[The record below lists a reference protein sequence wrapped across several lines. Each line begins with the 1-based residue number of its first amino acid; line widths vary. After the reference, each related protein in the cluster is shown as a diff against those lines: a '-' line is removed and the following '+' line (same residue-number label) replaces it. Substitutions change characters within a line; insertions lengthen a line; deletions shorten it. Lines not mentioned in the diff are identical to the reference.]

1 MTIGHVRVQKPELQ
15 FAAQSMRPRKG
26 AATMGAKL
34 KVAAVFALSLPLFAS
49 FVHSAR
55 AADTVRVGLAA
66 VYPAYSIPY
75 AANELGFYK
84 EKNLDVQITQFRG
97 GPATQEAL
105 ASGAIDISTIAPGAA
120 ALAIAKGVQERIVA
134 LSVPP
139 TPQGWYILVP
149 AASSIKSMTDLNG
162 KTVGVTQ
169 KGSLTDFW
177 VQRAAA
183 KAGITVQTV
192 PLGAPAVMP
201 ALKAKQVDAAILW
214 PIFSYKGIADG
225 DFRSVDDLGAT
236 MESSVSEGW
245 AASGDII
252 QNRPAVLNRW
262 LEANSEAVVYLQT
275 HEDWAIAFL
284 KRYFDEKDDRVVK
297 LVVDNFIKR
306 INPDGV
312 MKPEWMQASL
322 QLAASAGMATQLPA
336 DQIFSTAFTPIKP

>member
-1 MTIGHVRVQKPELQ
+1 MNAIIRL
-15 FAAQSMRPRKG
+15 A
-26 AATMGAKL
+26 
-34 KVAAVFALSLPLFAS
+34 VAFALSAAMFAPA
-49 FVHSAR
+49 VGSAN

-66 VYPAYSIPY
+66 VYPAYAVPY
-75 AANELGFYK
+75 AANALGYYK
-84 EKNLDVQITQFRG
+84 DKGLDVQITQFRG

-120 ALAIAKGVQERIVA
+120 ALAMAKGVQEKIVA

-149 AASSIKSMTDLNG
+149 SASPIKNMAELNG

-183 KAGITVQTV
+183 KAGIKVQTV

-225 DFRSVDDLGAT
+225 DFRSIDDLGAT
-236 MESSVSEGW
+236 FEPSVSEGW
-245 AASGDII
+245 AATDNLI
-252 QNRPAVLNRW
+252 QKRPDVLRRW
-262 LEANSEAVVYLQT
+262 LEANAKTIVYMQS
-275 HEDWAIAFL
+275 HEDWTVAFL
-284 KRYFDEKDDRVVK
+284 KKYFDEKDDQVVK
-297 LVVDNFIKR
+297 LVFKNFIMR

-322 QLAASAGMATQLPA
+322 NLATSAGMQTKLTA

>member
-1 MTIGHVRVQKPELQ
+1 M
-15 FAAQSMRPRKG
+15 S
-26 AATMGAKL
+26 AKFKL
-34 KVAAVFALSLPLFAS
+34 PAVLALALPVFAL
-49 FVHSAR
+49 VHSAD

-66 VYPAYSIPY
+66 VYPAYAIPY

-120 ALAIAKGVQERIVA
+120 ALAIAKGVHEKIVA

-149 AASSIKSMTDLNG
+149 TASSIKSMAELKG

-177 VQRAAA
+177 VQQVAA
-183 KAGITVQTV
+183 KAGITVQTI
-192 PLGAPAVMP
+192 PLGASAVMP

-214 PIFSYKGIADG
+214 PIFSYKGLADG
-225 DFRSVDDLGAT
+225 DFRSIDDLGAT
-236 MESSVSEGW
+236 MEPSVSEGW
-245 AASGDII
+245 AASNELI
-252 QNRPAVLNRW
+252 QNRPAVLRRW
-262 LEANSEAVVYLQT
+262 LEANAKAIVYLQS
-275 HEDWAIAFL
+275 HENWAIGFL
-284 KRYFDEKDDRVVK
+284 KHYFDEKDDDVIK
-297 LVVDNFIKR
+297 LVLDNFIRR

-312 MKPEWMQASL
+312 MKPEWMKASL
-322 QLAASAGMATQLPA
+322 DLAASAGMETKLTA

>member
-1 MTIGHVRVQKPELQ
+1 
-15 FAAQSMRPRKG
+15 
-26 AATMGAKL
+26 MGVKSKL
-34 KVAAVFALSLPLFAS
+34 AVAFALSLPFCAS
-49 FVHSAR
+49 MLNTAR

-75 AANELGFYK
+75 AASELGLYK
-84 EKNLDVQITQFRG
+84 EKDLDVQITQFRG

-120 ALAIAKGVQERIVA
+120 ALAIAKGVQEKIVA

-149 AASSIKSMTDLNG
+149 TASSIKSMADLNG

-183 KAGITVQTV
+183 KAGITAQTI
-192 PLGAPAVMP
+192 PLGAAAVMP

-225 DFRSVDDLGAT
+225 DFRSIDDLGAT
-236 MESSVSEGW
+236 MEASVSEGW
-245 AASGDII
+245 AASNALI
-252 QNRPAVLNRW
+252 QNHPAVLHRW
-262 LEANSEAVVYLQT
+262 LEANAKAIIYMQG
-275 HEDWAIAFL
+275 HEDWTIGFL
-284 KRYFDEKDDRVVK
+284 KRYFEEQDDHVVK
-297 LVVDNFIKR
+297 LVFDNFMKR
-306 INPDGV
+306 IDPDGV

-322 QLAASAGMATQLPA
+322 ELAASAGMETKLTA

>member
-1 MTIGHVRVQKPELQ
+1 M
-15 FAAQSMRPRKG
+15 S
-26 AATMGAKL
+26 AKFKL
-34 KVAAVFALSLPLFAS
+34 AAVLALSLPVFAS
-49 FVHSAR
+49 LVHSAR

-66 VYPAYSIPY
+66 VYPAYAIPY

-120 ALAIAKGVQERIVA
+120 ALAIAKGVQEKIVA

-149 AASSIKSMTDLNG
+149 TASSIKSMAELKG

-183 KAGITVQTV
+183 KAGITVQAI

-214 PIFSYKGIADG
+214 PIFSYKGLADG
-225 DFRSVDDLGAT
+225 DFRSIDDLGAT
-236 MESSVSEGW
+236 MEPSVSEGW
-245 AASGDII
+245 AASNELI
-252 QNRPAVLNRW
+252 QNRPAVLRRW
-262 LEANSEAVVYLQT
+262 LEANAKAIVYLQR
-275 HEDWAIAFL
+275 HENENWAIGFL
-284 KRYFDEKDDRVVK
+284 KHYFDEKDDHVIK
-297 LVVDNFIKR
+297 LALDNFIRR

-312 MKPEWMQASL
+312 MKPEWMKASL
-322 QLAASAGMATQLPA
+322 DLAASAGMETKLTA

>member
-1 MTIGHVRVQKPELQ
+1 VTEQGESFMSVKSRL
-15 FAAQSMRPRKG
+15 A
-26 AATMGAKL
+26 
-34 KVAAVFALSLPLFAS
+34 VALALSLPCLPM
-49 FVHSAR
+49 VL
-55 AADTVRVGLAA
+55 AAAQAGDNVRVGLAA

-75 AANELGFYK
+75 AASELGFYK
-84 EKNLDVQITQFRG
+84 EKNLDVEITQFRG

-120 ALAIAKGVQERIVA
+120 ALAIAKGVQEKIVA

-149 AASSIKSMTDLNG
+149 VASPIKSMAELNG

-177 VQRAAA
+177 VQRAAT

-201 ALKAKQVDAAILW
+201 ALKANQVDAAILW
-214 PIFSYKGIADG
+214 PVFSYKGLTDG

-236 MESSVSEGW
+236 FEPSVSEGW
-245 AASGDII
+245 AATNEII
-252 QNRPAVLNRW
+252 EKRPDVLRRW
-262 LEANSEAVVYLQT
+262 LEANAKTIVYMNS
-275 HEDWAIAFL
+275 HEDWTIAFL
-284 KRYFDEKDDRVVK
+284 KHYFDEKDDRVIK
-297 LVVDNFIKR
+297 LVYDNFIKH

-312 MKPEWMQASL
+312 MKPEWMKASL
-322 QLAASAGMATQLPA
+322 DLAASSSFGTQLTTE
-336 DQIFSTAFTPIKP
+336 QIFSTEFTPIKVE

>member
-1 MTIGHVRVQKPELQ
+1 M
-15 FAAQSMRPRKG
+15 S
-26 AATMGAKL
+26 AKFKL
-34 KVAAVFALSLPLFAS
+34 AAVLALSLPVFAS
-49 FVHSAR
+49 LVHSAR

-66 VYPAYSIPY
+66 VYPAYAIPY

-120 ALAIAKGVQERIVA
+120 ALAIAKGIQEKIVA

-149 AASSIKSMTDLNG
+149 TASSIKSMAELKG

-183 KAGITVQTV
+183 KAGITVQAI

-214 PIFSYKGIADG
+214 PIFSYKGLADG
-225 DFRSVDDLGAT
+225 DFRSIDDLGAT
-236 MESSVSEGW
+236 MEPSVSEGW
-245 AASGDII
+245 AASNELI
-252 QNRPAVLNRW
+252 QNRPAVLRRW
-262 LEANSEAVVYLQT
+262 LEANAKAIVYLQR
-275 HEDWAIAFL
+275 HENENWAIGFL
-284 KRYFDEKDDRVVK
+284 KHYFDEKDDHVIR
-297 LVVDNFIKR
+297 LALDNFIRR

-312 MKPEWMQASL
+312 MKPEWMKASL
-322 QLAASAGMATQLPA
+322 DLAASAGMETKLTV
-336 DQIFSTAFTPIKP
+336 DQIFSSAFTPIKP

>member
-1 MTIGHVRVQKPELQ
+1 
-15 FAAQSMRPRKG
+15 
-26 AATMGAKL
+26 MGAKSKL
-34 KVAAVFALSLPLFAS
+34 AAVFALSLPVFAS
-49 FVHSAR
+49 MPHSAS

-66 VYPAYSIPY
+66 VYPAYAVPY

-84 EKNLDVQITQFRG
+84 EKDLDVQITQFRG

-120 ALAIAKGVQERIVA
+120 ALAIAKGVQEKIVA

-149 AASSIKSMTDLNG
+149 AASSIKSMAELKG

-214 PIFSYKGIADG
+214 PIFSYKGLTDG
-225 DFRSVDDLGAT
+225 DFRSIDDLGAT
-236 MESSVSEGW
+236 FEPSVSEGW
-245 AASGDII
+245 AASSDII
-252 QNRPAVLNRW
+252 QKRAAVLRRW
-262 LEANSEAVVYLQT
+262 LEANSKAIVYMQN
-275 HEDWAIAFL
+275 HEDWAIDFL
-284 KRYFDEKDDRVVK
+284 KHYFDEKDDRVVK
-297 LVVDNFIKR
+297 LVVDNFIKH

-312 MKPEWMQASL
+312 MKPEWMNASL
-322 QLAASAGMATQLPA
+322 ELAASAGMETKLTA
-336 DQIFSTAFTPIKP
+336 DQIYSTAFTPIKSQ

>member
-1 MTIGHVRVQKPELQ
+1 MH
-15 FAAQSMRPRKG
+15 
-26 AATMGAKL
+26 AKST
-34 KVAAVFALSLPLFAS
+34 VAVALALSLPVFAS
-49 FVHSAR
+49 LGHSAR

-105 ASGAIDISTIAPGAA
+105 ASGAIDISTIAPAAA

-134 LSVPP
+134 LSVPA

-149 AASSIKSMTDLNG
+149 TASPIKSMADLNG

-192 PLGAPAVMP
+192 PLGAPAIMP

-214 PIFSYKGIADG
+214 PIFSYKGLADG
-225 DFRSVDDLGAT
+225 DFRSIDNLGVT
-236 MESSVSEGW
+236 MEPSVSEGW
-245 AASGDII
+245 AATADLI
-252 QNRPAVLNRW
+252 QNRPAVLHRW
-262 LEANSEAVVYLQT
+262 LEANAKTVDYMQT
-275 HEDWAIAFL
+275 HEDWAVAFL
-284 KRYFDEKDDRVVK
+284 KHYFDEQDDQVVK
-297 LVVDNFIKR
+297 LVVEKFIKH

-322 QLAASAGMATQLPA
+322 ELAKSVGMETKLTA

>member
-1 MTIGHVRVQKPELQ
+1 
-15 FAAQSMRPRKG
+15 
-26 AATMGAKL
+26 MGAKL
-34 KVAAVFALSLPLFAS
+34 RLATAFALLLPVFAS
-49 FVHSAR
+49 FVHCAH

-75 AANELGFYK
+75 AASELGFYK

-120 ALAIAKGVQERIVA
+120 ALAIAKGVKEKIVA

-149 AASSIKSMTDLNG
+149 VASSIKSMTELSG

-214 PIFSYKGIADG
+214 PIFTYKGLADG
-225 DFRSVDDLGAT
+225 DFRSIDDLGAT
-236 MESSVSEGW
+236 MEPSVSEGW
-245 AASGDII
+245 AASDDII
-252 QNRPAVLNRW
+252 QNRPAVLSRW
-262 LEANSEAVVYLQT
+262 LEANSKAIVYMQT
-275 HEDWAIAFL
+275 HEDWAIGFL
-284 KRYFDEKDDRVVK
+284 KHYFDEKDDRVVK

-306 INPDGV
+306 INPDGA

-322 QLAASAGMATQLPA
+322 ELAASAGMATKLST
-336 DQIFSTAFTPIKP
+336 DQIYSTAFTPIKTQ